1 MAKSL
6 LARAMVI
13 PEAEPV
19 MLQTNL
25 AAATRALALLLDNAQ
40 KFTLPPEAN
49 RGAEQTEKQA
59 NVLLRMTTDADR
71 ILFTVEDSGI
81 GVPAAEAEHIFEE
94 FVQLN
99 EYYNGT
105 GIGLTVA
112 RSLARRLGGD
122 VYLDTSYTSGARFVI
137 ALPKQIRKQKFP
149 SASLYVIINERIWLK
164 GAFYG
169 DMGIKTIP
177 LISFFIEFILDSSTL
192 YLTSTPC
199 VV

>member
-1 MAKSL
+1 M
-6 LARAMVI
+6 
-13 PEAEPV
+13 
-19 MLQTNL
+19 
-25 AAATRALALLLDNAQ
+25 LDNAQ

-49 RGAEQTEKQA
+49 RGAEQAEKQA

-122 VYLDTSYTSGARFVI
+122 VYLDTSYTSGARFVM
-137 ALPKQIRKQKFP
+137 ALPK
-149 SASLYVIINERIWLK
+149 
-164 GAFYG
+164 
-169 DMGIKTIP
+169 
-177 LISFFIEFILDSSTL
+177 
-192 YLTSTPC
+192 
-199 VV
+199 